1 MKTPENQKN
10 FTKLKEMILRVP
22 TKCAEV
28 DRFTG
33 TCGAL
38 KLRAAHSYW
47 ANVRASL
54 ETELGQKMKYAVAL
68 TYKAPE
74 YSLYRG
80 FQPARQEQN
89 FLWATDDLGIVVTS
103 RNTLFYKG
111 RKTQIHTKGRTMY
124 LKGWF
129 SLTKAKREA
138 FIGMPIPAVSPL
150 SDAASQKRVSQKK
163 RIRMAKK
170 SIDELKAS
178 TRALLEQGY
187 PTLTIA
193 KAVGVSLPFV
203 QNIKRSLSMIPVR
216 RP

>member
-1 MKTPENQKN
+1 MKTPENKKN
-10 FTKLKEMILRVP
+10 YAKLEAMILRVP

-28 DRFTG
+28 EGFTG

-38 KLRAAHSYW
+38 KHRTAHAYW
-47 ANVRASL
+47 ANVRASI
-54 ETELGQKMKYAVAL
+54 EAELGQKMKRAVAL
-68 TYKAPE
+68 TYEAPE
-74 YSLYRG
+74 YSKYRG
-80 FQPARQEQN
+80 SQPARQEQN
-89 FLWATDDLGIVVTS
+89 FLWATGDLGIVVTS
-103 RNTLFYKG
+103 RNTLFYNG
-111 RKTQIHTKGRTMY
+111 RKTRIHTKGRTMY

-178 TRALLEQGY
+178 TRALLEQGHS
-187 PTLTIA
+187 TLTIA

-203 QNIKRSLSMIPVR
+203 HNIRKILGIGRLNSR
-216 RP
+216 

>member
-1 MKTPENQKN
+1 MKTPENKKN
-10 FTKLKEMILRVP
+10 YAKLEAMILRVP
-22 TKCAEV
+22 LKCKEV
-28 DRFTG
+28 GKFKG
-33 TCGAL
+33 TCGKFKHLSAQ
-38 KLRAAHSYW
+38 SYW
-47 ANVRASL
+47 SNVQASL
-54 ETELGQKMKYAVAL
+54 ETELGQKMKHAVAL

-74 YSLYRG
+74 YPLYRY

-89 FLWATDDLGIVVTS
+89 FLWATADIGIVVTS
-103 RNTLFYKG
+103 RNTLFYNG
-111 RKTQIHTKGRTMY
+111 RKTQIHAKGRTMY
-124 LKGWF
+124 LRGWF

-163 RIRMAKK
+163 RISMAKK

-178 TRALLEQGY
+178 TRALLEQGH

-203 QNIKRSLSMIPVR
+203 QNIKRSLGMIPVR